1 MNLIFGISLQSSLT
15 LTSDVI
21 FKDDPSSINLTNTN
35 NRMVNISK
43 ISNGLSLL

>member
-1 MNLIFGISLQSSLT
+1 MNLIFGISLQSSLI

-21 FKDDPSSINLTNTN
+21 LKDDPSSINLTNTN